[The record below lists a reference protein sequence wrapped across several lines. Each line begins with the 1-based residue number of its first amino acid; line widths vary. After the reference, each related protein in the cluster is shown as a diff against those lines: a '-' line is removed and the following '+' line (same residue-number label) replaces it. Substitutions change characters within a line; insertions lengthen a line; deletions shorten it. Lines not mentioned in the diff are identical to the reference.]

1 MTTTDG
7 AGGAEPPLVADLT
20 PREAR
25 WMIER
30 EWARTPD
37 DVLWRRTK
45 LGLRA
50 SEAERAALASFMG
63 TPRAASGMQAAE

>member
-1 MTTTDG
+1 VLDG
-7 AGGAEPPLVADLT
+7 ADGPEPPLVADLT

-37 DVLWRRTK
+37 DILWRRTK
-45 LGLRA
+45 LGLRV
-50 SEAERAALASFMG
+50 SEAEVAALARFMG
-63 TPRAASGMQAAE
+63 APVDMPGRRAAE